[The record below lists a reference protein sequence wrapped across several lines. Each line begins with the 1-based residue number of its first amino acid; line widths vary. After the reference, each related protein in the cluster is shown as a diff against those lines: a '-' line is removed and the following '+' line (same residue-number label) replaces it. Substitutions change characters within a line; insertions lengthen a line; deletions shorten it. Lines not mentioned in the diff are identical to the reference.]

1 MISLIVITVR
11 ATTNCNVGYIIELAK
26 LVRNVALVSKKSDKD
41 SVQVFIAQT
50 VKNEIKNR
58 CAQNLVVR
66 FVKKL
71 GLLVNFNEG
80 LIYKMLGLLI
90 LFRFEKLYK
99 DKTI

>member
-1 MISLIVITVR
+1 
-11 ATTNCNVGYIIELAK
+11 
-26 LVRNVALVSKKSDKD
+26 
-41 SVQVFIAQT
+41 
-50 VKNEIKNR
+50 
-58 CAQNLVVR
+58 VR